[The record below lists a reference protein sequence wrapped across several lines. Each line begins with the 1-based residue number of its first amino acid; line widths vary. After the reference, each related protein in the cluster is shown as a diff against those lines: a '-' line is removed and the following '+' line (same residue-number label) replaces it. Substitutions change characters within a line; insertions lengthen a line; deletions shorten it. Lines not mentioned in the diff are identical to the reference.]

1 MRKGPIVFQDEIMTL
16 TTEIS
21 EALPQFLVSTS
32 NVHEE
37 VQVVDVEYADKEK
50 LDNVAVEEELGWD
63 NLETDTEDDVNKIYY
78 QSSDNDDSEDDDA
91 VDDEDDNY

>member
-1 MRKGPIVFQDEIMTL
+1 MTL

-63 NLETDTEDDVNKIYY
+63 NLELIQKMMLIKFITSPVIMMIVRMMMRWTTKMTIIKFIALKRSCACE
-78 QSSDNDDSEDDDA
+78 
-91 VDDEDDNY
+91 